1 MQLTE
6 VVSRKAL
13 IKKWKTKRYGA
24 RDLNSVISLKYESAC
39 MSALIMGEGA
49 ETNTIVITS

>member
-13 IKKWKTKRYGA
+13 IKKKWKTKRAGA

-39 MSALIMGEGA
+39 M
-49 ETNTIVITS
+49 